1 MQAQDTSYN
10 QQPSSFQQDDS
21 LDLKKYL
28 YMMMANWYWFLISLT
43 LSLSIAYMVTRYT
56 KPVYRVS
63 SSLMIQ
69 EDERGRGLSSY
80 ENLIPGMEIFRNQKK
95 VLNELEILRSYSLAS
110 KTLDELDFGIT
121 YVGVGRSGIKEA
133 YLYKASPFYVEL
145 DTLPNVTGHPVYVNP
160 LDHQY
165 YMLTIDETFDI
176 RKKVAFGQK
185 VDTMGFHFTV
195 HLLNPES
202 FDSKATYNKYYFI
215 INNKHAL
222 TNQYKAKISI
232 ETNDEK
238 RGSVLFLSVNG
249 FSPDQEVAYLNKL
262 MEVYI
267 RQGLEEKNLTAVNTV
282 NFIDSQLGILND
294 SLKVAEIDLQ
304 NFRLKNQVMD
314 LTQEST
320 LIFEKLEKLQEE
332 AAMLN
337 LQARYFSYL
346 KEYVN
351 NRNNLN
357 EVVGPSTVNIVD
369 PLLNSMIT
377 NLNELIAEKNEVY
390 FSVQEGNPSLT
401 MIDFKIDGARKALL
415 DNINNLIHNNT
426 IAINELN
433 KQLSE
438 AENQLSRLPVTQR
451 QYISIQRQYKVNDQ
465 IYTYLLQKRAEAA
478 IARASN
484 VADNKILDYARGEN
498 AELISPKKKMNYM
511 IGLLLGLFTPFGILI
526 LLDLFNNK
534 ISGRNDIEK
543 RTLVPIVGSIGHSA
557 VSGDIP
563 VIDNPKSALS
573 ESFRGLRT
581 NLQYLLRD
589 KEQKVITITSTIS
602 GEGKTFCS
610 VNLAAIFALAGKK
623 TLLVGLDLRK
633 PKIHR
638 LFNLKNDVGVSTCL
652 IGKTQ
657 FRDVIFETKI
667 TNLYI
672 APAGPIPPNPAELLE
687 QQDMDRLLDEAR
699 KEFDYIILDT
709 PPFGMV
715 TDALLLARRSDAS
728 LFLVRQNYSNR
739 AVLEFFEEIRQKRD
753 IHGMGII
760 LNDISHKGYYGYG
773 YRYYNYEYGYRYG
786 YYYTYGKYDQ
796 EDE

>member
-1 MQAQDTSYN
+1 MQSQDTSYN
-10 QQPSSFQQDDS
+10 PQPTGFQQDET

-43 LSLSIAYMVTRYT
+43 LSLTVAYLVTRYT

-110 KTLDELDFGIT
+110 KTLNELDFNIT
-121 YVGVGRSGIKEA
+121 YVGVGRSGIKES

-145 DTLPNVTGHPVYVNP
+145 DTLPCVTGHEVYVNP
-160 LDHQY
+160 LDQKY
-165 YMLTIDETFDI
+165 YMLTIDENYDI

-185 VDTMGFHFTV
+185 VDTLGFHFTI
-195 HLLNPES
+195 HLVNPES

-215 INNKHAL
+215 VNNKHAL
-222 TNQYKAKISI
+222 SNRYKSKITI

-238 RGSVLFLSVNG
+238 RGSVLFLSLSG
-249 FSPDQEVAYLNKL
+249 YSPDQEVDYLNKL

-294 SLKVAEIDLQ
+294 SLKIAEIDLQ
-304 NFRLKNQVMD
+304 NFQLRNQVMD
-314 LTQEST
+314 LTKEST
-320 LIFEKLEKLQEE
+320 LIFDKLEKYEE
-332 AAMLN
+332 ELAMLQ
-337 LQARYFSYL
+337 LQARYFNYL
-346 KEYVN
+346 KDYIN
-351 NRNNLN
+351 NQNNLN
-357 EVVGPSTVNIVD
+357 QVVGPSTVNITD
-369 PLLNSMIT
+369 NLLNSLIIA
-377 NLNELIAEKNEVY
+377 LNELISQKNEIY
-390 FSVQEGNPSLT
+390 FSVQDGNPTLT
-401 MIDFKIDGARKALL
+401 MINYKIEGARKALL
-415 DNINNLIHNNT
+415 DNINNLILNNN

-433 KQLSE
+433 KQLTE
-438 AENQLSRLPVTQR
+438 AENQLSKLPVTQR

-511 IGLLLGLFTPFGILI
+511 VGLLIGLFTPFGILI

-534 ISGRNDIEK
+534 ISGRNEIEK
-543 RTLVPIVGSIGHSA
+543 RTSVPIVGSIGHNA
-557 VSGDIP
+557 ITGDIP
-563 VIDNPKSALS
+563 VIDNPKSALA

-581 NLQYLLRD
+581 NLQYLLREPD
-589 KEQKVITITSTIS
+589 KKVITITSTIS

-610 VNLAAIFALAGKK
+610 VNLAAIFAMAGKK

-638 LFNLKNDVGVSTCL
+638 LFDLKNDIGVSTCL
-652 IGKTQ
+652 IGKSK
-657 FRDVIFETKI
+657 FKDLIFETKI
-667 TNLYI
+667 KNLFI
-672 APAGPIPPNPAELLE
+672 APAGPVPPNPAELLE
-687 QQDMDRLLDEAR
+687 QKDMDLLLDEAR

-739 AVLEFFEEIRQKRD
+739 AVLEFFEEIKRNKD
-753 IHGMGII
+753 IPGMGII

-796 EDE
+796 ED